1 MPDFAQLGGNSSFL
15 TALTQQLY
23 EDFEGVDD
31 FRGEDDIRLWLR
43 GLDTSDETNRTVFTM
58 CIKNPAWVRLLSM
71 RVENFLAAGNA

>member
-23 EDFEGVDD
+23 EDFEDVVT

-43 GLDTSDETNRTVFTM
+43 GLDTSDETNRRVFTM
-58 CIKNPAWVRLLSM
+58 CIKNPAWVRLLAL
-71 RVENFLAAGNA
+71 RVEKFRAQE